1 MRSSPWKVPQSTNDP
16 CSHLLRWLQATTAW
30 WQSSS
35 WNFCSS
41 NKGRTNGQKKGWD
54 YGSHSNHAATPVP
67 KSVPVKGQ
75 VDLRKRR
82 KLDLP
87 AVWVLKKN
95 KKNNRTVRQSQSCAH
110 SHFETLCRD
119 GCSQI
124 PHQRKRCCFPQ
135 SLNWRRVGRREALA
149 LLLDAGGQNNFS
161 MCKKQ
166 N

>member
-1 MRSSPWKVPQSTNDP
+1 MIPAHTYCDDYRRPQHDDKAAAGIFVLWTRAAP
-16 CSHLLRWLQATTAW
+16 
-30 WQSSS
+30 
-35 WNFCSS
+35 
-41 NKGRTNGQKKGWD
+41 NGQKKGCD

-67 KSVPVKGQ
+67 KAVPIKGQ
-75 VDLRKRR
+75 VDLCKRR

-87 AVWVLKKN
+87 AVLVLKKIE
-95 KKNNRTVRQSQSCAH
+95 NNRTVRHWQSCAH
-110 SHFETLCRD
+110 SHFETFWRD

-135 SLNWRRVGRREALA
+135 SLNWRRVGRREALT

>member
-16 CSHLLRWLQATTAW
+16 RSHLLRWLQVTTAW

-35 WNFCSS
+35 WDFCSS
-41 NKGRTNGQKKGWD
+41 NKHQTAKKKGCD

-82 KLDLP
+82 KLDLS
-87 AVWVLKKN
+87 AVWVLKKM
-95 KKNNRTVRQSQSCAH
+95 KKNRTVRQWQSCAH
-110 SHFETLCRD
+110 SHLETFWRD

-135 SLNWRRVGRREALA
+135 SLNWRRVGRREALT
-149 LLLDAGGQNNFS
+149 LLLDAAGQNNFS

>member
-1 MRSSPWKVPQSTNDP
+1 MIPAHTCCDGDRWPQHDDKAAAGIVVLLTN
-16 CSHLLRWLQATTAW
+16 S
-30 WQSSS
+30 
-35 WNFCSS
+35 
-41 NKGRTNGQKKGWD
+41 QKKGCD

-87 AVWVLKKN
+87 AVWVLKKIN
-95 KKNNRTVRQSQSCAH
+95 KEQNSQTMTVLCS
-110 SHFETLCRD
+110 FTLRPFD
-119 GCSQI
+119 ATAAARFRIKGNAAV
-124 PHQRKRCCFPQ
+124 FL
-135 SLNWRRVGRREALA
+135 SLNWRRVGRREALTW
-149 LLLDAGGQNNFS
+149 LFDAAGQNNFS

>member
-1 MRSSPWKVPQSTNDP
+1 MRSCPWKVPQSTNDP
-16 CSHLLRWLQATTAW
+16 RSHLLRWLLATTAW

-35 WNFCSS
+35 WDFCSS
-41 NKGRTNGQKKGWD
+41 NKGRTKRPKKGCND
-54 YGSHSNHAATPVP
+54 GSHSNHAATPVP
-67 KSVPVKGQ
+67 KSVPIRGQ

-82 KLDLP
+82 RLDLP
-87 AVWVLKKN
+87 AVWVLKKIE
-95 KKNNRTVRQSQSCAH
+95 NNRTVRHWQSCAH
-110 SHFETLCRD
+110 SHFETFWRD

-135 SLNWRRVGRREALA
+135 SLNWRRVGRREALT